1 MIPKS
6 NIRHGRIVVQ
16 SLDKNQC
23 IAHLEVCGEVE
34 DGPGPAVDDLA
45 GELLVLAQLLRVL
58 VQVHHR
64 LPDPGLLQPAQIYH
78 RFGPRVP

>member
-1 MIPKS
+1 MHV
-6 NIRHGRIVVQ
+6 RA
-16 SLDKNQC
+16 
-23 IAHLEVCGEVE
+23 AHLEVRGEVE

-64 LPDPGLLQPAQIYH
+64 LPDAGLLDPGINMTVGSYRYKIIKCSQENIV
-78 RFGPRVP
+78 FL